1 MGGTPLSPH
10 SLIPRRARFELEHL
24 AAKERRG
31 KRYEGERFARAA
43 VIFRRFRF
51 LHERK
56 DEGWRGRYTING
68 DGENLSLFIPIQCQA
83 RSVLDDGIITFRCVI
98 GTLEVRVSPSSLSR
112 TPPPSPAFPLSQNP
126 RVSLEYRGASAGV
139 RAEAPTFPNND
150 RRRPHP
156 ADIVFH
162 LLAFVKTP
170 LKGCKWGI

>member
-1 MGGTPLSPH
+1 MGGTPLSPP

-43 VIFRRFRF
+43 VIFRRSRF

-68 DGENLSLFIPIQCQA
+68 DGENLSLFVPIQCQA

-98 GTLEVRVSPSSLSR
+98 GTLEVRVSSSSLSR
-112 TPPPSPAFPLSQNP
+112 TPPSPPLSLFLKIRGSLSNIEEPP
-126 RVSLEYRGASAGV
+126 RECARKRPLSPITTGGGHTRRILFS
-139 RAEAPTFPNND
+139 TFS
-150 RRRPHP
+150 R
-156 ADIVFH
+156 
-162 LLAFVKTP
+162 L
-170 LKGCKWGI
+170 